1 MQPRKR
7 SFGHLLQ
14 SGWDYCWDAIG
25 TNFLPSNR
33 SRKKGATV
41 FGYFKAE
48 SGTGEAARRLF
59 LSLRIVDYPVIAK
72 SLPIPAFE
80 ETDTTIN
87 DDLGETN
94 SPYRTH
100 IFHFNADTTLN
111 LDRMVRRR
119 NLRGRY
125 KIGVWAW
132 ELPELPA
139 AWHRASEV
147 LDEIWVPSEFVRR
160 AVAPT
165 TSKPVR
171 VFPHAVPKLQAP
183 ETSRD
188 HFGIGPDKFVILIT
202 IDLNSYIAR
211 KNPVGAIEA
220 VRRAFSN
227 GHKDML
233 LIVKMHGRNQTA
245 SRLTIMQAIRD
256 MPHARVIDRVL
267 SRDEMTLL
275 QASCDI
281 YLSLHRSEGFGLCI
295 AECMALGKLV
305 IATNYSGNCDYF
317 DASCGAPV
325 DFSMQAVAPGQ
336 YPFADGQSWAEPD
349 LSHAVGLLRRAFDDP
364 AWRQR
369 MGARARERA
378 EQQLSYHQVGA
389 LMRARLAE
397 IDACLDSRVAKV
409 L

>member
-1 MQPRKR
+1 MQPGKR

-14 SGWDYCWDAIG
+14 RGWEYYWDAIG
-25 TNFLPSNR
+25 TNFLSGNR
-33 SRKKGATV
+33 SKKKGATV
-41 FGYFKAE
+41 FGYLKAE

-59 LSLRIVDYPVIAK
+59 LSLRIVNYPVTAR

-80 ETDTTIN
+80 ETDTTIKEE
-87 DDLGETN
+87 LGAAN

-100 IFHFNADTTLN
+100 IFHFNADTTLH
-111 LDRMVRRR
+111 LDRLVRRR
-119 NLRGRY
+119 NLHGRY

-139 AWHRASEV
+139 AWHRASNV

-183 ETSRD
+183 ENSRD
-188 HFGIGPDKFVILIT
+188 HFGIGLDKFVILIT

-220 VRRAFSN
+220 VRRAFSDYHN
-227 GHKDML
+227 DVV
-233 LIVKMHGRNQTA
+233 LIVKMHGRNQQT
-245 SRLTIMQAIRD
+245 SRLTIMQAIQG
-256 MPHARVIDRVL
+256 MPNAQVIDRVL

-275 QASCDI
+275 QSSCDV

-325 DFSMQAVAPGQ
+325 DFSMQAVKPEQ

-349 LSHAVGLLRRAFDDP
+349 LSHAVELLRRAFGDP
-364 AWRQR
+364 GWRHR
-369 MGARARERA
+369 MGARAREKA
-378 EQQLSYHQVGA
+378 EQQLSYRQVGA
-389 LMRARLAE
+389 LMSARLAE
-397 IDACLDSRVAKV
+397 IDACLDSRVARV
-409 L
+409 S